1 VTRWLKVL
9 KNLISKWDEKI
20 FQFQIFFFSWRRS
33 LDEKKSS
40 IELKEGEEW
49 AMKWKSKLDIFDCYF
64 FELKRTQRDFSK
76 YLLLLLDSSKHTKNY
91 LLKKK
96 FWIHPFLLIC
106 LHFVPK
112 KFEQFFQKPQQQQK
126 HIILTRKKLQL
137 LFVLWDP
144 YAIIMASKSL
154 GFATFLTFTKSTRQ
168 ML

>member
-1 VTRWLKVL
+1 MRWKDFS
-9 KNLISKWDEKI
+9 ISN
-20 FQFQIFFFSWRRS
+20 FFSSRRS

-40 IELKEGEEW
+40 IELKGGEEW

-76 YLLLLLDSSKHTKNY
+76 YLLLLLLLDSSKHTKNY